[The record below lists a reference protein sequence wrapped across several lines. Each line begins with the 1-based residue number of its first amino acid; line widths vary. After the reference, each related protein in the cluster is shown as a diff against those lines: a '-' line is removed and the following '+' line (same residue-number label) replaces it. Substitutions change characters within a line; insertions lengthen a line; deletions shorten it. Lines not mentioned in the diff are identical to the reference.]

1 MEKTLLVVSDFGPYK
16 KGDLIENK
24 MTIASIMNSG
34 QAKFVI
40 VVSMPKIAAARVV
53 EQKSE

>member
-24 MTIASIMNSG
+24 TTIASIMNSG